1 MRHLSAYR
9 AVQLCLFGLG
19 VLMAFIFTSIL
30 PYLYDTGEPDLAMGI
45 LVVLQVALAALVS
58 F

>member
-9 AVQLCLFGLG
+9 AMQRCLFALG
-19 VLMAFIFTSIL
+19 VLMAIIYTSIL

-45 LVVLQVALAALVS
+45 PVLLQVALAALVS

>member
-9 AVQLCLFGLG
+9 AVRLCLFGLG
-19 VLMAFIFTSIL
+19 VLMAFIYTAIITC
-30 PYLYDTGEPDLAMGI
+30 LYDTGEPDLAMGI
-45 LVVLQVALAALVS
+45 PVVLQMALAALVS

>member
-1 MRHLSAYR
+1 MQR
-9 AVQLCLFGLG
+9 CLFALG
-19 VLMAFIFTSIL
+19 VLMAIIYTSIL

-45 LVVLQVALAALVS
+45 PVVLQVALAAMVS